1 MSDKP
6 ARSKREM
13 QLVAS
18 ASRTPSVR
26 LEPGMKLEVVAVSL
40 VDEKLAKVNAEG
52 SRLCGGSG
60 TCLAIVHIGDDVINP
75 AP

>member
-1 MSDKP
+1 MTDKP
-6 ARSKREM
+6 TRAKREL

-18 ASRTPSVR
+18 TSRTPSVR
-26 LEPGMKLEVVAVSL
+26 LKAGMKLEVVAVSL

-60 TCLAIVHIGDDVINP
+60 TCLAIVQIGDDVINP

>member
-1 MSDKP
+1 MADKP
-6 ARSKREM
+6 TRSTREG

-18 ASRTPSVR
+18 TTRTPSVR
-26 LEPGMKLEVVAVSL
+26 LQPGMKLEVVAVSV
-40 VDEKLAKVNAEG
+40 VDEKLAKVNVEG

-60 TCLAIVHIGDDVINP
+60 TCLAIIHIGDDVINP